1 MTKAKIDL
9 SQVQERQVYQWN
21 IGQERRSI
29 VEEGVSNGSSWL
41 AAYEVKIK
49 EDEITALNLLGLYIL
64 PLHLYKFHHE
74 TCINVIL
81 EVLPSKPSHSLTSN
95 SDQKVSHIYLPLSY
109 IPRLT
114 LGGGNVSGPM

>member
-1 MTKAKIDL
+1 
-9 SQVQERQVYQWN
+9 VYQWN

-74 TCINVIL
+74 TCINCN
-81 EVLPSKPSHSLTSN
+81 P
-95 SDQKVSHIYLPLSY
+95 
-109 IPRLT
+109 
-114 LGGGNVSGPM
+114 GGITIQTITFFNLKL